1 MSLRERGLEPV
12 ESVRGTR
19 ETTAAAEGVGDI
31 RVHPR
36 CCPLAHA
43 SPTLT
48 FSLLGDSHLNV
59 PQEQPC
65 GDELE
70 GTGAAGAVAGG
81 ERRPPDAGGGLQRTL
96 SSALCW
102 AVSFALF
109 KHQISAF
116 CRRRHPE
123 PVTACGRK
131 GNHMKADSL
140 CPGWAGLPCLFVLCV
155 VFF

>member
-1 MSLRERGLEPV
+1 MSLRERGLEPA

-59 PQEQPC
+59 PQEPPC

-81 ERRPPDAGGGLQRTL
+81 ERRRPDAGRGPAADSEFG
-96 SSALCW
+96 SALG
-102 AVSFALF
+102 SQL
-109 KHQISAF
+109 
-116 CRRRHPE
+116 R
-123 PVTACGRK
+123 
-131 GNHMKADSL
+131 SL
-140 CPGWAGLPCLFVLCV
+140 QTPNLSVLQAETS
-155 VFF
+155 